1 MASASDFLKKRTA
14 ARQQAESIQSSDKT
28 PLGKNDD
35 GTVTRAS
42 NFLRSKAAERRAV
55 IDQQYGKDAYGGSGR
70 YEADKAQGFNSWLE
84 SVNGLSSQLGSDYQS
99 RDGKFQSAAD
109 FGKYRDDNDARISV
123 MQNRAN
129 AYRTYFQDNR
139 EIYGEDAVNGVLST
153 LDQGSKYLEELRG
166 GLNSEYDFW
175 SQFKDE
181 NDYNTYQ
188 RGKEYAALAEKP
200 DFAEKSQYKSTANGQ
215 EKFNAWS
222 GTYSNSGFDDIA
234 YDYIN
239 RNEEARSRQML
250 SDIQSNASL
259 LGLDNSE
266 RREMTDDEIATFNYL
281 YAQDTA
287 NGDAEHKNAYAY
299 IDYLTRDL
307 NYRQRAK
314 AEEEWATYA
323 KEHPVGS
330 SAFSVLESP
339 LKGLSYLGQAADY
352 LSDGEIDQNA
362 GYNKFSYINSAIRDE
377 VNTIVEDNWG
387 GVGSFAYQTGMS
399 MGDFLLNT
407 AITGGNQALS
417 LAIMGTGAA
426 ADATISA
433 KDRGLSDN
441 QAFAL
446 GTIAGAAEIVTE
458 KVSLDALL
466 DKTALT
472 KSAMGYFLKNTL
484 AEGSEEVGSDIINL
498 VADVLISKD
507 KSEWQT
513 SIDAYEAEGMTE
525 KEAFWRAVRDQAEN
539 MGLDFLGGAVS
550 GGVMSG
556 AGIAIN
562 AGLNEYGARRTGAE
576 FQAMGD
582 DVVQATIQ
590 EGLASD
596 PSTQSYKLA
605 VQLQQKLDAGQTL
618 TNAEIG
624 RLYQANVQAIDAED
638 GSGDLLL
645 RAAEEVTQKGRVTNN
660 TAIDIL
666 SNPTAINTL
675 TQEAGLNISEDMSK
689 SQQRKAVKNAVATLA
704 RTQSGVSANA
714 SETAP
719 TATEARQTATQE
731 TVRPAMQVE
740 QQRPAAQQVYDIRR
754 VRDAAASLGENGAK
768 ALAASYDGSVR
779 ADDYYAGFASYYE
792 AGVSGI
798 DMDKVQSRY
807 AAQLNQAQRF
817 AAYSAGQNDAAA
829 SLALEREGVKSATV
843 YGDEAGFVQSEHSAS
858 LPKETVRF
866 YNSLARAAGVK
877 IQMAE
882 ATGKGGANGW
892 YSNGIIHIA
901 NDAENPGTV
910 VAKHEIT
917 HRMQEMAPEAY
928 RKYRD
933 YAMSA
938 LTELDGSTASIVE
951 QYKSRY
957 AEAGVNLSTE
967 QAMDEIAADFTEALT
982 VDPARFETL
991 AKENRSV
998 ARKLLDAVRDF
1009 IRKAKS
1015 MFKGNKTA
1023 QNQAAANAYGVSID
1037 TLEEAARLWEEAL
1050 KATSEQAANKNA
1062 AQTDGGTKFSIKRT
1076 SQMTLAQ
1083 QLKMFYDG
1091 KMASSDAF
1099 YFGVTPAVLEKSG
1112 FDALPLAMTIG
1123 DFRKSTQK
1131 KHNIPRR
1138 VLKNLMGNLASPLFS
1153 FGSGDRA
1160 GIVLN
1165 DIDGDGYT
1173 LLAALERGTD
1183 MDRKPVNVIN
1193 SLYGLEHPAEWIK
1206 NQIDSGNEFVL
1217 YDEKRANAF
1226 LQTYGYMASVGD
1238 GIRSTGES
1246 VTQNGAE
1253 VKTKF
1258 SLKTP
1263 VEETDKLLALHNK
1276 DENSILAAI
1285 KLGGLPMPSIAIV
1298 KARDGHTKYG
1308 PISLVFSKD
1317 TIDPQL
1323 FRANKVYGGDAWTPT
1338 APRVDYPVNSKKA
1351 SQVEHEL
1358 HRLAGDVSVAG
1369 GIFGN
1374 SAALRS
1380 MGIDDTSTRSTAE
1393 LAEKLA
1399 STDTVRAAYLA
1410 DQGKSLEPV
1419 KMDKVWDKFGN
1430 DTLQK
1435 VVDRLGV
1442 NTLAEI
1448 EANLE
1453 TGESV
1458 KDALGENAEVI
1469 RDILRDYYR
1478 EQGEPMLRRMAV
1490 KRHWTDAEINERR
1503 QTRIDNS
1510 MDGVSIFTLEDIVHH
1525 AWDMYQDGGATKGE
1539 IDRMATSDALRSAV
1553 DDHAVEE
1560 WIAGKLDGLLGEAGI
1575 YNGKDPYTPSG
1586 NLRSFSQLHYA
1597 YTLENIVK
1605 AMKEGQEERGGN
1617 TWGASAKTLQSV
1629 ATPEYRSI
1637 QEIKADSGRL
1647 GMDEGAEYEAKLQAI
1662 DDQIGSIITKIKQ
1675 GNKAHSDNSFV
1686 ESDIIGSILM
1696 ETSKGKRTVDAIMR
1710 AFSKE
1715 GYKISSQTAQ
1725 DIQAVYQAAAEM
1737 PTGYFEAKP
1746 QRAVGFDEVLAAVI
1760 PDDSSKKLRDG
1771 LEQAGVRMLEYK
1783 TGDDA
1788 DRLAKINSVEGAR
1801 FSLKSTDNKGRK
1813 LTAEQQ
1819 GYFRDSVIRD
1829 DQGHLMVMYH
1839 GTRNGGFT
1847 VFDGGK
1853 DYFYF
1858 TNNRKYAYTF
1868 EGRKANGQL
1877 YPSTKADMEAGLISP
1892 QRYEVYLN
1900 VTNPFIAE
1908 QDVVEDAL
1916 YWDRSL
1922 AQQLRDRGYDALMME
1937 DMSQVIV
1944 LSPEQIKNVTN
1955 KTPTSDPDIRY
1966 SLKGGSDILQENA
1979 ALQEENRLLREQM
1992 KDYIAIQRRN
2002 GKLQESRDYWQGQ
2015 TRRTQRVTTD
2025 KKAVTAAAKQ
2035 LIQNYGADIAVKDI
2049 QGDLQSLYDYIAS
2062 GYDGKD
2068 ELTYTEARRRAED
2081 IAETLV
2087 SNAVAVDND
2096 MYDAYSDL
2104 RDYLRTTKIIYG
2116 KEYHGDIADYGDFRK
2131 RQFGRLNLGSEGH
2144 TNIDQVYQELSSRW
2158 PEFFSEQ
2165 EQTHPT
2171 DQLLHIAEVLDGISE
2186 INEYNPF
2193 SRYMDQAV
2201 TGAANEIMETFFD
2214 LPQTRKTFA
2223 DRQALKLENAKA
2235 KGREQVQKVREQYT
2249 THLAEL
2255 REQNRQRVQNAIAK
2269 EREARERQMGALK
2282 DRYAAK
2288 DAAGRERRAAR
2299 ELRAKITR
2307 HASALSQKLLR
2318 PSDQHHIPEAMRG
2331 SVAAMLE
2338 SINQESQYTL
2348 DENGKRVKDG
2358 SGTPTKRTEAFRA
2371 LKEQYAKIV
2380 AEGGDMVIDPS
2391 LLGSDADGIKGGFE
2405 AVIAMKD
2412 TKLADMSVAQ
2422 LQTVWQVVKAVEHS
2436 VNTAGKVLS
2445 KAKYARTADWA
2456 QALSIGT
2463 SSRRAKN
2470 SLTSNH
2476 ALIDLET
2483 PYTFFSHYGEAGKAV
2498 YRMLRDAQDQ
2508 QQLMVDHVA
2517 EEVRKIVDPKTVKKL
2532 EATTHTFTTERGE
2545 KLTLS
2550 TAQVMELYELVKRK
2564 QAHDHLLK
2572 GGVVQPEIKTSQ
2584 IRRGTDS
2591 IRLTEGDLENITGT
2605 LTPEQVKIADGLQ
2618 GLTRGVLADYGN
2630 KASMEAYGYKK
2641 FTESDYWP
2649 IKSAKE
2655 GLHSNI
2661 EKGGNNTRSIKNI
2674 GMAKTT
2680 LPHASNALDLAGI
2693 FTTFANHASDMTD
2706 YASWLCTMEDIN
2718 RLFNYQFRDEEGN
2731 PTGKTIKG
2739 LLDRVGG
2746 PGSQKYWHNL
2756 MEDIQNGINAP
2767 GDSPM
2772 WDIAGKTIGGFKG
2785 AAVGANIRVVIQQPT
2800 AFFRAAAVL
2809 DPQDMARGLARG
2821 VTRGSGWK
2829 KALQY
2834 SPIAMRKDAGGFDI
2848 SSPYKMTETLFD
2860 NRTNVRK
2867 LNDALSAPAGAA
2879 DAVTW
2884 GKLWNACEWA
2894 TAREHQ
2900 GLTKGSEAFYRQTAK
2915 LFAEVIDQTQVVD
2928 GVLQRSNIMRSSNA
2942 VVKQATSFMGEPIMS
2957 LNLLMRAYDQVRYE
2971 QNSQKRGKAIK
2982 TMGRAATALVV
2993 TNVVN
2998 ALAQSLIDAMRD
3010 DDEDKKYWE
3019 RFRAAFTGISGDE
3032 ETPWEKAWN
3041 AIMEGNVGSNMNP
3054 LGQIPFVKDA
3064 LSIMQGYDVSRTEME
3079 IVSDL
3084 IQAGQT
3090 AIQSADGQGKRTR
3103 AYALKGLLAA
3113 CAKMFGIPASNLTRD
3128 MWGLARSAA
3137 VETGNIP
3144 LQYEMEKAIY
3154 NISNTGNKNRYYAI
3168 LYRALE
3174 QGDMDTYQHIRDDL
3188 MNSMGVDGASID
3200 SAMRSRYNKAV
3211 EKDPDYTLPQ
3221 RARDLIGSRDKYVPV
3236 KEKEE
3241 TFGADDLGSSA
3252 YRAYSDQRANDYR
3265 SMADDL
3271 ASSPIFRG
3279 MDDETRDKVLK
3290 AAYDLADKSALA
3302 DHSDG
3307 QYEVSTKWMAQADD
3321 AEAQGIEPWEYVLFH
3336 TAYNEMEGTKDADG
3350 KTVKG
3355 EAKSDHVREW
3365 LEDFSGL
3372 TDEQRAFLWGT
3383 VYTSEW

>member
-1 MASASDFLKKRTA
+1 MALTLKQTGTGKTWTSGSRKQEENKQTTGANTAPAAAPSAAPTRRTQTWQAGGLTLKRENAELPTVPQVTAEKPAEKRGFFSRLVDTIRGGAKGSLASNSNAMSTFYAMGQGGRDAQNREYLAEYSHNLERAKLDMDAMLAENKEKPGSWNERDIQSQQYIIDDWQRKYDAMAKVLDEQVQQKATQASYELADDIQQSSAQDIERAKEGLGGVGRVLVDAGASMTQTALDTAANALLGTPGSMGAFAMRAFGGGAQQARQDNPNSTLEQQVLYGTASAAKEVFTEKMFNIALPFSH
-14 ARQQAESIQSSDKT
+14 
-28 PLGKNDD
+28 
-35 GTVTRAS
+35 
-42 NFLRSKAAERRAV
+42 
-55 IDQQYGKDAYGGSGR
+55 AYGGG
-70 YEADKAQGFNSWLE
+70 ALD
-84 SVNGLSSQLGSDYQS
+84 
-99 RDGKFQSAAD
+99 
-109 FGKYRDDNDARISV
+109 
-123 MQNRAN
+123 
-129 AYRTYFQDNR
+129 
-139 EIYGEDAVNGVLST
+139 DAV
-153 LDQGSKYLEELRG
+153 ERG
-166 GLNSEYDFW
+166 IRSAVNRFAKTDA
-175 SQFKDE
+175 
-181 NDYNTYQ
+181 
-188 RGKEYAALAEKP
+188 GK
-200 DFAEKSQYKSTANGQ
+200 
-215 EKFNAWS
+215 
-222 GTYSNSGFDDIA
+222 
-234 YDYIN
+234 
-239 RNEEARSRQML
+239 R
-250 SDIQSNASL
+250 
-259 LGLDNSE
+259 
-266 RREMTDDEIATFNYL
+266 
-281 YAQDTA
+281 
-287 NGDAEHKNAYAY
+287 
-299 IDYLTRDL
+299 
-307 NYRQRAK
+307 
-314 AEEEWATYA
+314 
-323 KEHPVGS
+323 V
-330 SAFSVLESP
+330 
-339 LKGLSYLGQAADY
+339 
-352 LSDGEIDQNA
+352 
-362 GYNKFSYINSAIRDE
+362 
-377 VNTIVEDNWG
+377 
-387 GVGSFAYQTGMS
+387 
-399 MGDFLLNT
+399 
-407 AITGGNQALS
+407 
-417 LAIMGTGAA
+417 
-426 ADATISA
+426 
-433 KDRGLSDN
+433 
-441 QAFAL
+441 
-446 GTIAGAAEIVTE
+446 
-458 KVSLDALL
+458 
-466 DKTALT
+466 
-472 KSAMGYFLKNTL
+472 
-484 AEGSEEVGSDIINL
+484 
-498 VADVLISKD
+498 
-507 KSEWQT
+507 
-513 SIDAYEAEGMTE
+513 
-525 KEAFWRAVRDQAEN
+525 
-539 MGLDFLGGAVS
+539 LGGALTFGAGAVGEGLEEFIGDWMEWQMPRIYGGDAAS
-550 GGVMSG
+550 AGETLENSLYDFLVGAASGMMGGVITPATYHYNVG
-556 AGIAIN
+556 
-562 AGLNEYGARRTGAE
+562 ETGAQQE
-576 FQAMGD
+576 TTAPTPQTEATPQATAANELLTQAAEQASQNGSIHGKMADRILADQDAMAALEQAAGQ
-582 DVVQATIQ
+582 VVQ
-590 EGLASD
+590 
-596 PSTQSYKLA
+596 
-605 VQLQQKLDAGQTL
+605 
-618 TNAEIG
+618 
-624 RLYQANVQAIDAED
+624 D
-638 GSGDLLL
+638 GM
-645 RAAEEVTQKGRVTNN
+645 T
-660 TAIDIL
+660 
-666 SNPTAINTL
+666 
-675 TQEAGLNISEDMSK
+675 K
-689 SQQRKAVKNAVATLA
+689 SQQRKAVKNAVEALA
-704 RTQSGVSANA
+704 RTQSDVSTNTRG
-714 SETAP
+714 TAP
-719 TATEARQTATQE
+719 AATEARQAATQE

-740 QQRPAAQQVYDIRR
+740 QQRPAAQQAYDIRR

-768 ALAASYDGSVR
+768 ALSVSYDGSVR
-779 ADDYYAGFASYYE
+779 ADDYYAGFVSYYE
-792 AGVSGI
+792 AGINGA
-798 DMDKVQSRY
+798 DMAKVDSDYGSR
-807 AAQLNQAQRF
+807 LTEAQRF
-817 AAYSAGQNDAAA
+817 AAYAAGQNDAAL
-829 SLALEREGVKSATV
+829 SLQREQQAVKYAKVAGEDSGLV
-843 YGDEAGFVQSEHSAS
+843 YDDFVKQAVESGRP
-858 LPKETVRF
+858 LQDKQG
-866 YNSLARAAGVK
+866 RA
-877 IQMAE
+877 ILD
-882 ATGKGGANGW
+882 ANGESRV
-892 YSNGIIHIA
+892 YLTAETAAKVNRVAKALGVRVQFVDSVRGGTA
-901 NDAENPGTV
+901 NAQISGSTVLVERNNENPVLAIVG
-910 VAKHEIT
+910 HEMT
-917 HRMQEMAPEAY
+917 HRMQELAPTEY
-928 RKYRD
+928 RTFRD
-933 YAMSA
+933 IVAQEEQDSIQKRIDTYAA
-938 LTELDGSTASIVE
+938 HGVELT
-951 QYKSRY
+951 Y
-957 AEAGVNLSTE
+957 E
-967 QAMDEIAADFTEALT
+967 QAMDEVAADYAGRLIDDGKALDDFIERHRDDRTLLQKVRDAIRSLIDKLTGAEKKKAQTAEGKLTAALEAAARQAKTLQGEGGNDTMAATRNSLKEDGKDGQESETGGRPGTGSREGYGQSTDREGKGQDGRVRRELSAASGRHGGVNPSFGAKPVRSWAEGHT
-982 VDPARFETL
+982 VEPAKGSVAYAEQRTAVDYGVPSFVVADAAWAKNKGSTPAFSADGQIFFRETLPEKNRGMFAPHEVTHVMRQVGYKPYLDFVERTPTMLNMSDGMTRVLLNHVAEHQHTTLENADPAR
-991 AKENRSV
+991 
-998 ARKLLDAVRDF
+998 
-1009 IRKAKS
+1009 
-1015 MFKGNKTA
+1015 
-1023 QNQAAANAYGVSID
+1023 
-1037 TLEEAARLWEEAL
+1037 
-1050 KATSEQAANKNA
+1050 
-1062 AQTDGGTKFSIKRT
+1062 
-1076 SQMTLAQ
+1076 
-1083 QLKMFYDG
+1083 
-1091 KMASSDAF
+1091 
-1099 YFGVTPAVLEKSG
+1099 
-1112 FDALPLAMTIG
+1112 
-1123 DFRKSTQK
+1123 
-1131 KHNIPRR
+1131 
-1138 VLKNLMGNLASPLFS
+1138 
-1153 FGSGDRA
+1153 
-1160 GIVLN
+1160 
-1165 DIDGDGYT
+1165 
-1173 LLAALERGTD
+1173 
-1183 MDRKPVNVIN
+1183 
-1193 SLYGLEHPAEWIK
+1193 
-1206 NQIDSGNEFVL
+1206 L
-1217 YDEKRANAF
+1217 YDEFNA
-1226 LQTYGYMASVGD
+1226 TMYGHIAVGKADMFVD
-1238 GIRSTGES
+1238 GPAAHVFHDFDAYAKELGELHERFKADN
-1246 VTQNGAE
+1246 QKE
-1253 VKTKF
+1253 TKF

-1380 MGIDDTSTRSTAE
+1380 VGIDDTSTRSTAE

-1760 PDDSSKKLRDG
+1760 PDDSSQKLRDG

-1788 DRLAKINSVEGAR
+1788 DRLAKINSVDDAR
-1801 FSLKSTDNKGRK
+1801 FSLKAGTESK
-1813 LTAEQQ
+1813 
-1819 GYFRDSVIRD
+1819 SV
-1829 DQGHLMVMYH
+1829 
-1839 GTRNGGFT
+1839 
-1847 VFDGGK
+1847 
-1853 DYFYF
+1853 
-1858 TNNRKYAYTF
+1858 A
-1868 EGRKANGQL
+1868 
-1877 YPSTKADMEAGLISP
+1877 S
-1892 QRYEVYLN
+1892 
-1900 VTNPFIAE
+1900 
-1908 QDVVEDAL
+1908 
-1916 YWDRSL
+1916 
-1922 AQQLRDRGYDALMME
+1922 
-1937 DMSQVIV
+1937 
-1944 LSPEQIKNVTN
+1944 
-1955 KTPTSDPDIRY
+1955 
-1966 SLKGGSDILQENA
+1966 
-1979 ALQEENRLLREQM
+1979 LQEENRLLREQM

-2002 GKLQESRDYWQGQ
+2002 GKLQESRDYWKGQ

-2087 SNAVAVDND
+2087 SNAVAVDSD

-2171 DQLLHIAEVLDGISE
+2171 DQLLHIVEVLDGISE

-2223 DRQALKLENAKA
+2223 DQQALKLENAKA

-2249 THLAEL
+2249 TRLAEQKTRSEERLDQAILGEKMAGGRELAKQKRLDAERIQKVREQNAARLAEL

-2299 ELRAKITR
+2299 ELRAKIAR
-2307 HASALSQKLLR
+2307 HASALSQKLLH

-2331 SVAAMLE
+2331 SVAAVLE

-2358 SGTPTKRTEAFRA
+2358 SGAPTKRTEAFRA
-2371 LKEQYAKIV
+2371 LKEQYVKIV

-2391 LLGSDADGIKGGFE
+2391 LLGSDADGIKGGFD

-2463 SSRRAKN
+2463 GSRRAKN
-2470 SLTSNH
+2470 NLTSNH

-2532 EATTHTFTTERGE
+2532 EATAHTFTTERGE

-2591 IRLTEGDLENITGT
+2591 IRLTEGDLVNITGT

-2680 LPHASNALDLAGI
+2680 MPHASNALDLAGI

-2957 LNLLMRAYDQVRYE
+2957 LNLLMRTYDQVRYE

-3019 RFRAAFTGISGDE
+3019 RFRTAFTGVTGDE
-3032 ETPWEKAWN
+3032 ETFRDYLTN
-3041 AIMEGNVGSNMNP
+3041 ILLSGNVGSNNNP
-3054 LGQIPFVKDA
+3054 LGQIPFVKDVVSLA
-3064 LSIMQGYDVSRTEME
+3064 RGYSVARTDME
-3079 IVSDL
+3079 VISDIVDASKL
-3084 IQAGQT
+3084 FISSANGGKKT
-3090 AIQSADGQGKRTR
+3090 TVYAIKS
-3103 AYALKGLLAA
+3103 LAA
-3113 CAKMFGIPASNLTRD
+3113 SVAKLFGVPASNLMRD
-3128 MWGLARSAA
+3128 TWAAVRTAA

-3144 LQYEMEKAIY
+3144 LQYEMEKVIY

-3221 RARDLIGSRDKYVPV
+3221 RARDLIGSRDKYAPA

-3271 ASSPIFRG
+3271 TSSPIFQG

>member
-1 MASASDFLKKRTA
+1 MALTLKHTGTGKTWTSGSRKQEENKQTTGANTAPAAAPSAAPARRTQTWQAGGLTLKRENAELPTVPQVTAEKPAEKRGFFSRLVDTIRGGAKGSLASNSNAMSTFYAMGQGGRDAQNREYLAEYSHNLERAKLDMDAMLAENKEKPGSWNERDIQSQQYIIDDWQRKYDAMAKVLDEQVQQKATQASYELADDIQQSSAQDIERAKEGLGGVGRVLVDAGASMTQTALDTAANALLGTPGSMGAFAMRAFGGGTQQARQDNPNSTLEQQVLYGTASAAKEVFTEKMFNIALPFSH
-14 ARQQAESIQSSDKT
+14 
-28 PLGKNDD
+28 
-35 GTVTRAS
+35 
-42 NFLRSKAAERRAV
+42 
-55 IDQQYGKDAYGGSGR
+55 AYGGG
-70 YEADKAQGFNSWLE
+70 ALD
-84 SVNGLSSQLGSDYQS
+84 
-99 RDGKFQSAAD
+99 
-109 FGKYRDDNDARISV
+109 
-123 MQNRAN
+123 
-129 AYRTYFQDNR
+129 
-139 EIYGEDAVNGVLST
+139 DAV
-153 LDQGSKYLEELRG
+153 ERG
-166 GLNSEYDFW
+166 IRSAVNRFAKTDA
-175 SQFKDE
+175 
-181 NDYNTYQ
+181 
-188 RGKEYAALAEKP
+188 GK
-200 DFAEKSQYKSTANGQ
+200 
-215 EKFNAWS
+215 
-222 GTYSNSGFDDIA
+222 
-234 YDYIN
+234 
-239 RNEEARSRQML
+239 R
-250 SDIQSNASL
+250 
-259 LGLDNSE
+259 
-266 RREMTDDEIATFNYL
+266 
-281 YAQDTA
+281 
-287 NGDAEHKNAYAY
+287 
-299 IDYLTRDL
+299 
-307 NYRQRAK
+307 
-314 AEEEWATYA
+314 
-323 KEHPVGS
+323 V
-330 SAFSVLESP
+330 
-339 LKGLSYLGQAADY
+339 
-352 LSDGEIDQNA
+352 
-362 GYNKFSYINSAIRDE
+362 
-377 VNTIVEDNWG
+377 
-387 GVGSFAYQTGMS
+387 
-399 MGDFLLNT
+399 
-407 AITGGNQALS
+407 
-417 LAIMGTGAA
+417 
-426 ADATISA
+426 
-433 KDRGLSDN
+433 
-441 QAFAL
+441 
-446 GTIAGAAEIVTE
+446 
-458 KVSLDALL
+458 
-466 DKTALT
+466 
-472 KSAMGYFLKNTL
+472 
-484 AEGSEEVGSDIINL
+484 
-498 VADVLISKD
+498 
-507 KSEWQT
+507 
-513 SIDAYEAEGMTE
+513 
-525 KEAFWRAVRDQAEN
+525 
-539 MGLDFLGGAVS
+539 LGGALTFGAGAVGEGLEEFIGDWMEWQMPHIYGGDAAS
-550 GGVMSG
+550 AGETLENSLYDFLVGAASGMMGGVITPATYHYNVGETGTQQETTATTPQTEATPQATAANELLTQAAEQASQNGSIHGKMADRILADQDAMAALEQA
-556 AGIAIN
+556 AG
-562 AGLNEYGARRTGAE
+562 
-576 FQAMGD
+576 Q
-582 DVVQATIQ
+582 VVQ
-590 EGLASD
+590 
-596 PSTQSYKLA
+596 
-605 VQLQQKLDAGQTL
+605 
-618 TNAEIG
+618 
-624 RLYQANVQAIDAED
+624 D
-638 GSGDLLL
+638 GM
-645 RAAEEVTQKGRVTNN
+645 T
-660 TAIDIL
+660 
-666 SNPTAINTL
+666 
-675 TQEAGLNISEDMSK
+675 K
-689 SQQRKAVKNAVATLA
+689 SQQRKAVKNAVETLA
-704 RTQSGVSANA
+704 RTQSDVSANA
-714 SETAP
+714 RETAP
-719 TATEARQTATQE
+719 AATEVRQTATQE

-740 QQRPAAQQVYDIRR
+740 QQRHAAQQAYDIRR

-768 ALAASYDGSVR
+768 ALSVSYDGSVR
-779 ADDYYAGFASYYE
+779 ADDYYAGFVSYYE
-792 AGVSGI
+792 AGINGA
-798 DMDKVQSRY
+798 DMAKVDSDYGSR
-807 AAQLNQAQRF
+807 LTEAQRF
-817 AAYSAGQNDAAA
+817 AAYAAGQNDAAL
-829 SLALEREGVKSATV
+829 SLQREQQAVKYAKVAGEDSGLV
-843 YGDEAGFVQSEHSAS
+843 YDDFVKQAVESGRP
-858 LPKETVRF
+858 LQDKQG
-866 YNSLARAAGVK
+866 RA
-877 IQMAE
+877 ILD
-882 ATGKGGANGW
+882 ANGESRV
-892 YSNGIIHIA
+892 YLTAETAAKVNRVAKALGVRVQFVDSVRGGTA
-901 NDAENPGTV
+901 NAQISGSTVLVERNNENPVLAIVG
-910 VAKHEIT
+910 HEMT
-917 HRMQEMAPEAY
+917 HRMQELAPTEY
-928 RKYRD
+928 RTFRD
-933 YAMSA
+933 IVAQEEQDSIQKRIDTYAA
-938 LTELDGSTASIVE
+938 HGVELT
-951 QYKSRY
+951 Y
-957 AEAGVNLSTE
+957 E
-967 QAMDEIAADFTEALT
+967 QAMDEVAADYAGRLIDDGKALDDFIERHRDDRTLLQKVRDAIRSLIDKLTGAEKKKAQTAEGKLTAALEAAARQAKTLQGEGGNDTMAATRNSLKEDGKDGQESETGGRPGTGSREGYGQSTDREGKGQDGRVRRELSAASGRHGGVNPSFGAKPVRSWAEGHT
-982 VDPARFETL
+982 VEPAKGSVAYAEQRTAVDYGVPSFVVADAAWAKNKGSTPAFSADGQIFFRETLPEKNRGMFAPHEVTHVMRQVGYKPYLDFVERTPTMLNMSDGMTRVLLNHVAEHQHTTLENADPAR
-991 AKENRSV
+991 
-998 ARKLLDAVRDF
+998 
-1009 IRKAKS
+1009 
-1015 MFKGNKTA
+1015 
-1023 QNQAAANAYGVSID
+1023 
-1037 TLEEAARLWEEAL
+1037 
-1050 KATSEQAANKNA
+1050 
-1062 AQTDGGTKFSIKRT
+1062 
-1076 SQMTLAQ
+1076 
-1083 QLKMFYDG
+1083 
-1091 KMASSDAF
+1091 
-1099 YFGVTPAVLEKSG
+1099 
-1112 FDALPLAMTIG
+1112 
-1123 DFRKSTQK
+1123 
-1131 KHNIPRR
+1131 
-1138 VLKNLMGNLASPLFS
+1138 
-1153 FGSGDRA
+1153 
-1160 GIVLN
+1160 
-1165 DIDGDGYT
+1165 
-1173 LLAALERGTD
+1173 
-1183 MDRKPVNVIN
+1183 
-1193 SLYGLEHPAEWIK
+1193 
-1206 NQIDSGNEFVL
+1206 L
-1217 YDEKRANAF
+1217 YDEFNA
-1226 LQTYGYMASVGD
+1226 TMYGHIAVGKADMFVD
-1238 GIRSTGES
+1238 GPAAHVFHDFDAYAKELGELHERFKADN
-1246 VTQNGAE
+1246 QKE
-1253 VKTKF
+1253 TKF

-1380 MGIDDTSTRSTAE
+1380 VGIDDTSTRSTAE
-1393 LAEKLA
+1393 LAERLA

-1760 PDDSSKKLRDG
+1760 PDDSSQKLRDG

-1788 DRLAKINSVEGAR
+1788 DRLAKINSVDDAR
-1801 FSLKSTDNKGRK
+1801 FSLKAGTESK
-1813 LTAEQQ
+1813 
-1819 GYFRDSVIRD
+1819 SV
-1829 DQGHLMVMYH
+1829 
-1839 GTRNGGFT
+1839 
-1847 VFDGGK
+1847 
-1853 DYFYF
+1853 
-1858 TNNRKYAYTF
+1858 A
-1868 EGRKANGQL
+1868 
-1877 YPSTKADMEAGLISP
+1877 S
-1892 QRYEVYLN
+1892 
-1900 VTNPFIAE
+1900 
-1908 QDVVEDAL
+1908 
-1916 YWDRSL
+1916 
-1922 AQQLRDRGYDALMME
+1922 
-1937 DMSQVIV
+1937 
-1944 LSPEQIKNVTN
+1944 
-1955 KTPTSDPDIRY
+1955 
-1966 SLKGGSDILQENA
+1966 
-1979 ALQEENRLLREQM
+1979 LQEENRLLREQM

-2002 GKLQESRDYWQGQ
+2002 GKLQESRDYWKGQ

-2087 SNAVAVDND
+2087 SNAVAVDSD

-2171 DQLLHIAEVLDGISE
+2171 DQLLHIVEVLDGISE

-2193 SRYMDQAV
+2193 SHHMDQAV

-2249 THLAEL
+2249 TRLAEL

-2269 EREARERQMGALK
+2269 ERETRERQMGALK

-2391 LLGSDADGIKGGFE
+2391 LLGSDADGIKGGFD

-2470 SLTSNH
+2470 SLTRNH

-2591 IRLTEGDLENITGT
+2591 IRLTEGDLANITGT

-2680 LPHASNALDLAGI
+2680 MPHASNALDLAGI

-2834 SPIAMRKDAGGFDI
+2834 SPIAMRKNAGGFDI

-3113 CAKMFGIPASNLTRD
+3113 GAKMFGIPASNLARD

-3221 RARDLIGSRDKYVPV
+3221 RARDLIGSRDKYAPV

-3279 MDDETRDKVLK
+3279 MDDEARDKVLK

>member
-42 NFLRSKAAERRAV
+42 NFLRNKAAERRAV

-281 YAQDTA
+281 YAQDSA

-299 IDYLTRDL
+299 IDYLTSDL

-314 AEEEWATYA
+314 AEEEWAAYA

-362 GYNKFSYINSAIRDE
+362 GYNKFSYINSAIRNE

-446 GTIAGAAEIVTE
+446 GTIAGAAEIITE

-466 DKTALT
+466 DKTTLT

-675 TQEAGLNISEDMSK
+675 TQETGLNISEDMSK
-689 SQQRKAVKNAVATLA
+689 SQQRKAVKNAVAALA
-704 RTQSGVSANA
+704 RTQSDVSTNA
-714 SETAP
+714 RETAP
-719 TATEARQTATQE
+719 AATEARQAATQE

-740 QQRPAAQQVYDIRR
+740 QQRPAAQQAYDIRR

-768 ALAASYDGSVR
+768 ALSASYDGSVR

-792 AGVSGI
+792 AGISGI

-866 YNSLARAAGVK
+866 YDSLARAAGVK

-938 LTELDGSTASIVE
+938 LTERDGSTASIVE

-1009 IRKAKS
+1009 IRKVKS
-1015 MFKGNKTA
+1015 LFKGNKTA

-1050 KATSEQAANKNA
+1050 KATSEQTANKNA

-1099 YFGVTPAVLEKSG
+1099 CFGVTPAVLEKSG

-1380 MGIDDTSTRSTAE
+1380 VGIDDTSTRSTAE
-1393 LAEKLA
+1393 LAERLA

-1430 DTLQK
+1430 DTMQK

-1801 FSLKSTDNKGRK
+1801 FSLKGR
-1813 LTAEQQ
+1813 
-1819 GYFRDSVIRD
+1819 
-1829 DQGHLMVMYH
+1829 
-1839 GTRNGGFT
+1839 
-1847 VFDGGK
+1847 
-1853 DYFYF
+1853 
-1858 TNNRKYAYTF
+1858 
-1868 EGRKANGQL
+1868 
-1877 YPSTKADMEAGLISP
+1877 
-1892 QRYEVYLN
+1892 
-1900 VTNPFIAE
+1900 
-1908 QDVVEDAL
+1908 
-1916 YWDRSL
+1916 
-1922 AQQLRDRGYDALMME
+1922 
-1937 DMSQVIV
+1937 
-1944 LSPEQIKNVTN
+1944 
-1955 KTPTSDPDIRY
+1955 
-1966 SLKGGSDILQENA
+1966 DILQENA

-2002 GKLQESRDYWQGQ
+2002 GKLQESRDYWKGQ

-2087 SNAVAVDND
+2087 SNAVAVDSD

-2171 DQLLHIAEVLDGISE
+2171 DQLLHIVEVLDGISE

-2193 SRYMDQAV
+2193 SRHMDQAV

-2249 THLAEL
+2249 TRLAEL

-2391 LLGSDADGIKGGFE
+2391 LLGSDADGIKGGFD

-2470 SLTSNH
+2470 SLTRNH

-2591 IRLTEGDLENITGT
+2591 IRLTEGDLVNITGT

-2680 LPHASNALDLAGI
+2680 MPHASNALDLAGI

-2767 GDSPM
+2767 GDSPV

-3113 CAKMFGIPASNLTRD
+3113 GAKMFGIPASNLARD

-3221 RARDLIGSRDKYVPV
+3221 RARDLIGSRDKYAPA

>member
-1 MASASDFLKKRTA
+1 MALTLKQTGTGKTWTSGSRKQEENKQTTGANTAPAAAAPSTTSAGRTQTWQAGGLTLKRENAELPSVPQATAEKPAEKRGFFSRLGDTIRGGAKGSMASNSNAMSTFYAMGQGGRDAQNREYLAEYSHNLERAKLDMDAMLAENKEKPGSWNERDIQSQQYIIDDWQRKYDAMAKVLDEQVQQKATQASYEMADDIQQSSAQDIEQAKEGLGGVGRVLVDAGASMTQTALDTA
-14 ARQQAESIQSSDKT
+14 ANALLGTPGSMGAFAMRAFGGGTQQARQDSPNSTLEQQV
-28 PLGKNDD
+28 LY
-35 GTVTRAS
+35 GTAS
-42 NFLRSKAAERRAV
+42 AAKEVFTWKMFNIALPFSH
-55 IDQQYGKDAYGGSGR
+55 AYGGG
-70 YEADKAQGFNSWLE
+70 ALD
-84 SVNGLSSQLGSDYQS
+84 
-99 RDGKFQSAAD
+99 
-109 FGKYRDDNDARISV
+109 
-123 MQNRAN
+123 
-129 AYRTYFQDNR
+129 
-139 EIYGEDAVNGVLST
+139 DAV
-153 LDQGSKYLEELRG
+153 ERG
-166 GLNSEYDFW
+166 IRSAVNRFAKTDA
-175 SQFKDE
+175 
-181 NDYNTYQ
+181 
-188 RGKEYAALAEKP
+188 GK
-200 DFAEKSQYKSTANGQ
+200 
-215 EKFNAWS
+215 
-222 GTYSNSGFDDIA
+222 
-234 YDYIN
+234 
-239 RNEEARSRQML
+239 R
-250 SDIQSNASL
+250 
-259 LGLDNSE
+259 
-266 RREMTDDEIATFNYL
+266 
-281 YAQDTA
+281 
-287 NGDAEHKNAYAY
+287 
-299 IDYLTRDL
+299 
-307 NYRQRAK
+307 
-314 AEEEWATYA
+314 
-323 KEHPVGS
+323 V
-330 SAFSVLESP
+330 
-339 LKGLSYLGQAADY
+339 
-352 LSDGEIDQNA
+352 
-362 GYNKFSYINSAIRDE
+362 
-377 VNTIVEDNWG
+377 
-387 GVGSFAYQTGMS
+387 
-399 MGDFLLNT
+399 
-407 AITGGNQALS
+407 
-417 LAIMGTGAA
+417 
-426 ADATISA
+426 
-433 KDRGLSDN
+433 
-441 QAFAL
+441 
-446 GTIAGAAEIVTE
+446 
-458 KVSLDALL
+458 
-466 DKTALT
+466 
-472 KSAMGYFLKNTL
+472 
-484 AEGSEEVGSDIINL
+484 
-498 VADVLISKD
+498 
-507 KSEWQT
+507 
-513 SIDAYEAEGMTE
+513 
-525 KEAFWRAVRDQAEN
+525 
-539 MGLDFLGGAVS
+539 LGGALTFGAGAVGEGLEEFIGDWMEWQMPRIYGGDAAS
-550 GGVMSG
+550 AGETLENSLYDFLVGAASGMMGGVITPATYHYNVGETGTQQETTAPAPQTEATPQATAANELLTQAAEQASQNGSIHGKMADRILADQDAMAALEQA
-556 AGIAIN
+556 AG
-562 AGLNEYGARRTGAE
+562 
-576 FQAMGD
+576 Q
-582 DVVQATIQ
+582 VVQ
-590 EGLASD
+590 
-596 PSTQSYKLA
+596 
-605 VQLQQKLDAGQTL
+605 
-618 TNAEIG
+618 
-624 RLYQANVQAIDAED
+624 D
-638 GSGDLLL
+638 GM
-645 RAAEEVTQKGRVTNN
+645 T
-660 TAIDIL
+660 
-666 SNPTAINTL
+666 
-675 TQEAGLNISEDMSK
+675 K

-704 RTQSGVSANA
+704 RTQSDVSTNA
-714 SETAP
+714 RETAP

-740 QQRPAAQQVYDIRR
+740 QQRPAAQQAYDIRR
-754 VRDAAASLGENGAK
+754 VQDAAASLGENGAK
-768 ALAASYDGSVR
+768 ALSASYDGSVR

-792 AGVSGI
+792 AGINGA
-798 DMDKVQSRY
+798 DMARVDSDYGSR
-807 AAQLNQAQRF
+807 LTEAQRF
-817 AAYSAGQNDAAA
+817 AAYSAGQNDAAL
-829 SLALEREGVKSATV
+829 SLQREQQAAKYAKVAGEDSGLVYDDFVKQAVES
-843 YGDEAGFVQSEHSAS
+843 GRPLQDKQG
-858 LPKETVRF
+858 
-866 YNSLARAAGVK
+866 RA
-877 IQMAE
+877 ILD
-882 ATGKGGANGW
+882 ANGESRV
-892 YSNGIIHIA
+892 YLTAETAAKVNRVAKALGVRVQFVDSVRGGTA
-901 NDAENPGTV
+901 NAQISGSTVLVERNNENPVLAIVG
-910 VAKHEIT
+910 HEMT
-917 HRMQEMAPEAY
+917 HRMQELAPTEY
-928 RKYRD
+928 RTFRD
-933 YAMSA
+933 IVAQEEQDSIQKRIDSYAA
-938 LTELDGSTASIVE
+938 QGVELT
-951 QYKSRY
+951 Y
-957 AEAGVNLSTE
+957 E
-967 QAMDEIAADFTEALT
+967 QAMDEVAADYAGRLIDDGKVLDDFIERHR
-982 VDPARFETL
+982 DDRTL
-991 AKENRSV
+991 LQK
-998 ARKLLDAVRDF
+998 VRDA
-1009 IRKAKS
+1009 IRS
-1015 MFKGNKTA
+1015 L
-1023 QNQAAANAYGVSID
+1023 ID
-1037 TLEEAARLWEEAL
+1037 KLTGAE
-1050 KATSEQAANKNA
+1050 KKK
-1062 AQTDGGTKFSIKRT
+1062 AQT
-1076 SQMTLAQ
+1076 AE
-1083 QLKMFYDG
+1083 G
-1091 KMASSDAF
+1091 KL
-1099 YFGVTPAVLEKSG
+1099 T
-1112 FDALPLAMTIG
+1112 
-1123 DFRKSTQK
+1123 
-1131 KHNIPRR
+1131 
-1138 VLKNLMGNLASPLFS
+1138 
-1153 FGSGDRA
+1153 
-1160 GIVLN
+1160 
-1165 DIDGDGYT
+1165 
-1173 LLAALERGTD
+1173 AALEAAARQAKTLQGEGGNDTMAATRNSLKEDGKDGQESETGGRPGTGSREGYGQSA
-1183 MDRKPVNVIN
+1183 DREGKGQDGRVRRELSAASGRHGGVNPSFGAKPVRSWVEGHTVEPAKG
-1193 SLYGLEHPAEWIK
+1193 SVAYAEQRTAVDYGVPSFVVADAAWAKNKGSTPAFSADGQIFFRETLPEKNRGMFAPHEVTHVMRQVGYKPYLDFVERTPTMLNMSDGMTRVLLNHVAEHQHTTLENA
-1206 NQIDSGNEFVL
+1206 DLARL
-1217 YDEKRANAF
+1217 YDEFNA
-1226 LQTYGYMASVGD
+1226 TMYGHIAAGKADMFVD
-1238 GIRSTGES
+1238 GPAAHVFHDFDAYAKELGELHERFKADN
-1246 VTQNGAE
+1246 QKE
-1253 VKTKF
+1253 TKF

-1788 DRLAKINSVEGAR
+1788 DRLAKINSVDDAR
-1801 FSLKSTDNKGRK
+1801 FSLKAGTESK
-1813 LTAEQQ
+1813 
-1819 GYFRDSVIRD
+1819 SV
-1829 DQGHLMVMYH
+1829 
-1839 GTRNGGFT
+1839 
-1847 VFDGGK
+1847 
-1853 DYFYF
+1853 
-1858 TNNRKYAYTF
+1858 
-1868 EGRKANGQL
+1868 
-1877 YPSTKADMEAGLISP
+1877 
-1892 QRYEVYLN
+1892 
-1900 VTNPFIAE
+1900 
-1908 QDVVEDAL
+1908 
-1916 YWDRSL
+1916 
-1922 AQQLRDRGYDALMME
+1922 
-1937 DMSQVIV
+1937 
-1944 LSPEQIKNVTN
+1944 
-1955 KTPTSDPDIRY
+1955 
-1966 SLKGGSDILQENA
+1966 A

-2087 SNAVAVDND
+2087 SNAVAVDSD

-2171 DQLLHIAEVLDGISE
+2171 DQLLHIVEVLDGISE

-2214 LPQTRKTFA
+2214 LPQTRKTFS

-2249 THLAEL
+2249 TRLAEL
-2255 REQNRQRVQNAIAK
+2255 REQNRQRVQNAIAE

-2358 SGTPTKRTEAFRA
+2358 SGTPTKRTEAFRV

-2391 LLGSDADGIKGGFE
+2391 LLGSDADGIKGGFD

-2445 KAKYARTADWA
+2445 KTKYARTADWA
-2456 QALSIGT
+2456 QAISIGT

-2470 SLTSNH
+2470 SLTRNH

-2591 IRLTEGDLENITGT
+2591 IRLTEGDLVNITGT

-2680 LPHASNALDLAGI
+2680 MPHASNALDLAGI

-3019 RFRAAFTGISGDE
+3019 RFRVAFTGISGDE

-3113 CAKMFGIPASNLTRD
+3113 GAKMFGIPASNLTRD
-3128 MWGLARSAA
+3128 MWGLARSTA

-3221 RARDLIGSRDKYVPV
+3221 RARDLIGSRDKYTPV

-3265 SMADDL
+3265 SMANDL
-3271 ASSPIFRG
+3271 TSSPIFQG

-3302 DHSDG
+3302 DHSEG

>member
-42 NFLRSKAAERRAV
+42 NFLRNKAAERRAV

-222 GTYSNSGFDDIA
+222 GTYSNSGFGDIA

-287 NGDAEHKNAYAY
+287 NGDAKHKNAYAY
-299 IDYLTRDL
+299 IDYLTGDL

-446 GTIAGAAEIVTE
+446 GTIAGAAEIITE

-605 VQLQQKLDAGQTL
+605 AQLQQKLDAGQTL

-704 RTQSGVSANA
+704 RTQSDVSVNTR
-714 SETAP
+714 ETTPAVTETQQAAP
-719 TATEARQTATQE
+719 QE

-740 QQRPAAQQVYDIRR
+740 QQRPAAQQAYDIRR

-768 ALAASYDGSVR
+768 ALSASYDGSVR

-792 AGVSGI
+792 AGISGI

-866 YNSLARAAGVK
+866 YDSLARAAGVK

-938 LTELDGSTASIVE
+938 LTERDGSTASIVE

-1009 IRKAKS
+1009 IRKVKS
-1015 MFKGNKTA
+1015 LFKGNKTA

-1050 KATSEQAANKNA
+1050 KATSEQTANKNA

-1380 MGIDDTSTRSTAE
+1380 VGIDDTSTRSTAE
-1393 LAEKLA
+1393 LAERLA

-1553 DDHAVEE
+1553 DDQAVEE
-1560 WIAGKLDGLLGEAGI
+1560 WIARKLDGLLGEAGI
-1575 YNGKDPYTPSG
+1575 YNGKGPYTPSG

-1746 QRAVGFDEVLAAVI
+1746 RRAVGFDEVLAAVI

-1801 FSLKSTDNKGRK
+1801 FSLKGR
-1813 LTAEQQ
+1813 
-1819 GYFRDSVIRD
+1819 
-1829 DQGHLMVMYH
+1829 
-1839 GTRNGGFT
+1839 
-1847 VFDGGK
+1847 
-1853 DYFYF
+1853 
-1858 TNNRKYAYTF
+1858 
-1868 EGRKANGQL
+1868 
-1877 YPSTKADMEAGLISP
+1877 
-1892 QRYEVYLN
+1892 
-1900 VTNPFIAE
+1900 
-1908 QDVVEDAL
+1908 
-1916 YWDRSL
+1916 
-1922 AQQLRDRGYDALMME
+1922 
-1937 DMSQVIV
+1937 
-1944 LSPEQIKNVTN
+1944 
-1955 KTPTSDPDIRY
+1955 
-1966 SLKGGSDILQENA
+1966 DILQENA

-2087 SNAVAVDND
+2087 SNAVAVDSD

-2171 DQLLHIAEVLDGISE
+2171 DQLLHIVEVLDGISE

-2193 SRYMDQAV
+2193 SHHMDQAV

-2249 THLAEL
+2249 TRLAEL

-2391 LLGSDADGIKGGFE
+2391 LLGNDADGIKGGFD

-2470 SLTSNH
+2470 SLTRNH

-2545 KLTLS
+2545 ELTLS

-2591 IRLTEGDLENITGT
+2591 IRLTEGDLANITGT

-2680 LPHASNALDLAGI
+2680 MPHASNALDLAGI

-2957 LNLLMRAYDQVRYE
+2957 LNLLMRTYDQVRYE

-3041 AIMEGNVGSNMNP
+3041 AITEGNVGSNMNP

-3113 CAKMFGIPASNLTRD
+3113 GAKMFGIPASNLARD

-3154 NISNTGNKNRYYAI
+3154 NISNTSNKNRYYAI

-3221 RARDLIGSRDKYVPV
+3221 RARDLIGSRDKYAPA

-3271 ASSPIFRG
+3271 TSSPIFQG

>member
-1 MASASDFLKKRTA
+1 MALTLKQTGTGKTWTSGSRKQEENKQTTGANTAPAAAPPAAPARRTQTWQAGGLTLKRENAELPTVPQVTAEKPAEKRGFFSRLGDTIRGGAKGSLASNSNAMSTFYAMGQGGRDAQNREYLAEYSHNLERAKLDMDAMLAENKEKPGSWNERDIQSQQYIIDDWQRKYDAMAKVLDEQVQQKATQASYELADDIQQSSAQDIERAKEGLGSVGQVLVDAGASMTQTTLDAAANALLGTPGSMGAFAMRAFGGGTQQARQDNPNSTLEQQVLYGTASAAKEVFTEKMFNIALPFSH
-14 ARQQAESIQSSDKT
+14 
-28 PLGKNDD
+28 
-35 GTVTRAS
+35 
-42 NFLRSKAAERRAV
+42 
-55 IDQQYGKDAYGGSGR
+55 AYGGG
-70 YEADKAQGFNSWLE
+70 ALD
-84 SVNGLSSQLGSDYQS
+84 
-99 RDGKFQSAAD
+99 
-109 FGKYRDDNDARISV
+109 
-123 MQNRAN
+123 
-129 AYRTYFQDNR
+129 
-139 EIYGEDAVNGVLST
+139 DAV
-153 LDQGSKYLEELRG
+153 ERG
-166 GLNSEYDFW
+166 IRSAVNRFAKTDA
-175 SQFKDE
+175 
-181 NDYNTYQ
+181 
-188 RGKEYAALAEKP
+188 GK
-200 DFAEKSQYKSTANGQ
+200 
-215 EKFNAWS
+215 
-222 GTYSNSGFDDIA
+222 
-234 YDYIN
+234 
-239 RNEEARSRQML
+239 R
-250 SDIQSNASL
+250 
-259 LGLDNSE
+259 
-266 RREMTDDEIATFNYL
+266 
-281 YAQDTA
+281 
-287 NGDAEHKNAYAY
+287 
-299 IDYLTRDL
+299 
-307 NYRQRAK
+307 
-314 AEEEWATYA
+314 
-323 KEHPVGS
+323 V
-330 SAFSVLESP
+330 
-339 LKGLSYLGQAADY
+339 
-352 LSDGEIDQNA
+352 
-362 GYNKFSYINSAIRDE
+362 
-377 VNTIVEDNWG
+377 
-387 GVGSFAYQTGMS
+387 
-399 MGDFLLNT
+399 
-407 AITGGNQALS
+407 
-417 LAIMGTGAA
+417 
-426 ADATISA
+426 
-433 KDRGLSDN
+433 
-441 QAFAL
+441 
-446 GTIAGAAEIVTE
+446 
-458 KVSLDALL
+458 
-466 DKTALT
+466 
-472 KSAMGYFLKNTL
+472 
-484 AEGSEEVGSDIINL
+484 
-498 VADVLISKD
+498 
-507 KSEWQT
+507 
-513 SIDAYEAEGMTE
+513 
-525 KEAFWRAVRDQAEN
+525 
-539 MGLDFLGGAVS
+539 LGGALTFGAGAVGEGLEEFIGDWMEWQMPRIYGGDVASAGETLENSLYDFLVGATSGMMGGVITPDTYHYNVGETAVQQETTAPTPQAEAAPQTTAANELLTQAAEQASQNGSVS
-550 GGVMSG
+550 GKTADRILADQDAMAALEQA
-556 AGIAIN
+556 AG
-562 AGLNEYGARRTGAE
+562 
-576 FQAMGD
+576 Q
-582 DVVQATIQ
+582 VVQ
-590 EGLASD
+590 
-596 PSTQSYKLA
+596 
-605 VQLQQKLDAGQTL
+605 
-618 TNAEIG
+618 
-624 RLYQANVQAIDAED
+624 D
-638 GSGDLLL
+638 GM
-645 RAAEEVTQKGRVTNN
+645 T
-660 TAIDIL
+660 
-666 SNPTAINTL
+666 
-675 TQEAGLNISEDMSK
+675 K
-689 SQQRKAVKNAVATLA
+689 SQQRKAVKNAVAALA
-704 RTQSGVSANA
+704 RTQSDVSTNA
-714 SETAP
+714 RETAP
-719 TATEARQTATQE
+719 AATEARQTATQE
-731 TVRPAMQVE
+731 AVRPAMQVE
-740 QQRPAAQQVYDIRR
+740 QQRPAAQQAYDIRR

-768 ALAASYDGSVR
+768 ALSTSYDGSVR

-792 AGVSGI
+792 AGINGA
-798 DMDKVQSRY
+798 DMAKVDSDYGSR
-807 AAQLNQAQRF
+807 LTEAQRF
-817 AAYSAGQNDAAA
+817 AAYSAGQNDAAL
-829 SLALEREGVKSATV
+829 SLQREQQAAKYAKVAREDSGLVYDDFVKQAVES
-843 YGDEAGFVQSEHSAS
+843 GRPLQDKQG
-858 LPKETVRF
+858 
-866 YNSLARAAGVK
+866 RA
-877 IQMAE
+877 ILD
-882 ATGKGGANGW
+882 ANGESRV
-892 YSNGIIHIA
+892 YLTAETAAKVNRVAKALGVRVQFVDSVRGGTA
-901 NDAENPGTV
+901 NAQISGSTVLVERNNENPVLAIVG
-910 VAKHEIT
+910 HEMT
-917 HRMQEMAPEAY
+917 HRMQKLAPTEY
-928 RKYRD
+928 RTFRD
-933 YAMSA
+933 IVAQEEQDSIQKRIDSYAA
-938 LTELDGSTASIVE
+938 QGVELT
-951 QYKSRY
+951 Y
-957 AEAGVNLSTE
+957 E
-967 QAMDEIAADFTEALT
+967 QAMDEVAADYAGRLIDDGKVLDDFIERHRDDRTLLQKVRDAIRSLIDKLTGAEKKKAQTAEWKLTAALEAAARQAKTLQGEGGNDTMAATRNSLKEDGKDGQESETGGRPGTGSREGYGQSADREGKGQDGRVRRELSAASGRHGGVNPSFGAKPVRSWAEGHT
-982 VDPARFETL
+982 VEPAKGSVAYAEQRTAVDYGVPSFVVADAAWAKNKGSTPAFSADGQIFFRETMPEKNRGMFAPHEVTHVMRQVGYKPYLDFVERTPTMLNMSDGMTRVLLNHVAEHQHTTLENADPAR
-991 AKENRSV
+991 
-998 ARKLLDAVRDF
+998 
-1009 IRKAKS
+1009 
-1015 MFKGNKTA
+1015 
-1023 QNQAAANAYGVSID
+1023 
-1037 TLEEAARLWEEAL
+1037 
-1050 KATSEQAANKNA
+1050 
-1062 AQTDGGTKFSIKRT
+1062 
-1076 SQMTLAQ
+1076 
-1083 QLKMFYDG
+1083 
-1091 KMASSDAF
+1091 
-1099 YFGVTPAVLEKSG
+1099 
-1112 FDALPLAMTIG
+1112 
-1123 DFRKSTQK
+1123 
-1131 KHNIPRR
+1131 
-1138 VLKNLMGNLASPLFS
+1138 
-1153 FGSGDRA
+1153 
-1160 GIVLN
+1160 
-1165 DIDGDGYT
+1165 
-1173 LLAALERGTD
+1173 
-1183 MDRKPVNVIN
+1183 
-1193 SLYGLEHPAEWIK
+1193 
-1206 NQIDSGNEFVL
+1206 L
-1217 YDEKRANAF
+1217 YDEFNA
-1226 LQTYGYMASVGD
+1226 TMYGHIAVGKADMFVD
-1238 GIRSTGES
+1238 GPAAHVFHDFDAYAKELGELHERFKADN
-1246 VTQNGAE
+1246 QK
-1253 VKTKF
+1253 KTKF
-1258 SLKTP
+1258 SLKAP

-1380 MGIDDTSTRSTAE
+1380 IGIDDTSTRSTAE

-1458 KDALGENAEVI
+1458 KDALGENAEAI

-1788 DRLAKINSVEGAR
+1788 DRLAKINSVEDAR
-1801 FSLKSTDNKGRK
+1801 FSLKAGTESK
-1813 LTAEQQ
+1813 
-1819 GYFRDSVIRD
+1819 SV
-1829 DQGHLMVMYH
+1829 
-1839 GTRNGGFT
+1839 
-1847 VFDGGK
+1847 
-1853 DYFYF
+1853 
-1858 TNNRKYAYTF
+1858 
-1868 EGRKANGQL
+1868 
-1877 YPSTKADMEAGLISP
+1877 
-1892 QRYEVYLN
+1892 
-1900 VTNPFIAE
+1900 
-1908 QDVVEDAL
+1908 
-1916 YWDRSL
+1916 
-1922 AQQLRDRGYDALMME
+1922 
-1937 DMSQVIV
+1937 
-1944 LSPEQIKNVTN
+1944 
-1955 KTPTSDPDIRY
+1955 
-1966 SLKGGSDILQENA
+1966 A

-2068 ELTYTEARRRAED
+2068 ELTYTEARRRAEG

-2087 SNAVAVDND
+2087 SNAVAVDSD

-2171 DQLLHIAEVLDGISE
+2171 DQLLHIVEVLDGISE

-2214 LPQTRKTFA
+2214 LPQARKTFA
-2223 DRQALKLENAKA
+2223 DRQALKLENAKV

-2249 THLAEL
+2249 TRLAEL

-2391 LLGSDADGIKGGFE
+2391 LLGSDADGIKGGFD

-2470 SLTSNH
+2470 SLTRNH

-2545 KLTLS
+2545 KLALS

-2591 IRLTEGDLENITGT
+2591 IRLTEGDLANITGT

-2680 LPHASNALDLAGI
+2680 MPHASNALDLAGI

-2767 GDSPM
+2767 GDSPL
-2772 WDIAGKTIGGFKG
+2772 WDIAGKTIGGFKS

-2993 TNVVN
+2993 TNVAN

-3019 RFRAAFTGISGDE
+3019 RFRAAFTGVTGDE
-3032 ETPWEKAWN
+3032 ETFRDYLTN
-3041 AIMEGNVGSNMNP
+3041 ILLSGNVGSNNNP
-3054 LGQIPFVKDA
+3054 LGQIPFVKDVVSLA
-3064 LSIMQGYDVSRTEME
+3064 QGYSVARTDME
-3079 IVSDL
+3079 VISDIVDASKL
-3084 IQAGQT
+3084 FISSANGGKKT
-3090 AIQSADGQGKRTR
+3090 TVYAIKS
-3103 AYALKGLLAA
+3103 LAA
-3113 CAKMFGIPASNLTRD
+3113 SVAKLFGVPASNLMRD
-3128 MWGLARSAA
+3128 TWAAVRTAA

-3221 RARDLIGSRDKYVPV
+3221 RARDLIGSRDKYAPV